1 MLPLFR
7 KIQFLFA
14 RKGHEISYLNMN
26 DTFRL
31 TKCPIWTYEDF
42 ELLDSFRF
50 WVGGVLVC
58 CVAVLGLA
66 LNLLAIGVLF
76 RRFSAK
82 NIFNQLITSLFLFD
96 SIFLASQLINAF
108 RWNFNL
114 STETHVLLFPYFLY
128 PMTSI
133 SLTASIFMTVGIA
146 HERYTAIRYPTQ
158 HRESMRST
166 TSRLMNMICLLY
178 TSPSPRDATLSR
190 MPSSA

>member
-1 MLPLFR
+1 M
-7 KIQFLFA
+7 
-14 RKGHEISYLNMN
+14 
-26 DTFRL
+26 
-31 TKCPIWTYEDF
+31 
-42 ELLDSFRF
+42 
-50 WVGGVLVC
+50 C
-58 CVAVLGLA
+58 CVAVLGVVF
-66 LNLLAIGVLF
+66 NLTAIGVLF

-166 TSRLMNMICLLY
+166 TSRLMNMIKYIFLITIFAILFNIPKFLEAKINWIEDRSV
-178 TSPSPRDATLSR
+178 TTIDILTR
-190 MPSSA
+190 